1 MEPKKLLTGAFV
13 RKNKILSFLENV
25 RNTFRIPIYRI
36 YVHAIEENKSEYF
49 VTFKL
54 SDRSEMAKMS
64 GLSII
69 HMKNG
74 CIFSINALNKLID
87 EEKDD
92 ATISNEKYEIDWE
105 KYQGKMIFLA
115 NGVLKIMKIS
125 KVNNEDL
132 LK

>member
-1 MEPKKLLTGAFV
+1 MESKKLLTGAFV
-13 RKNKILSFLENV
+13 KKNKILSFLENIK
-25 RNTFRIPIYRI
+25 NTFRIPFYRI
-36 YVHAIEENKSEYF
+36 FVHAIEDNKSEYF

-54 SDRSEMAKMS
+54 SDRSEMSKMG

-87 EEKDD
+87 EEKVDD
-92 ATISNEKYEIDWE
+92 TISNDEYEIDWE

-115 NGVLKIMKIS
+115 NGVLKIMKRS
-125 KVNNEDL
+125 KVENESL
-132 LK
+132 IK

>member
-54 SDRSEMAKMS
+54 SDRSEMAKMP

-115 NGVLKIMKIS
+115 NGVLKIMKII
-125 KVNNEDL
+125 KVENENL